1 MCLPDELSILNIM
14 EFVFFFCTIFR
25 LFQILLKNWSILDW
39 HVSVFNIKKGSNLL
53 QKLSSSQ
60 IIYFR
65 LGVTMYSSFARLQT
79 IGQLVFGYL
88 ILSQLE
94 LISFIKIDAIFE
106 FLDYI
111 LDNFFKLCGFKI
123 KEKDSLNNKLEI
135 LKE

>member
-1 MCLPDELSILNIM
+1 
-14 EFVFFFCTIFR
+14 
-25 LFQILLKNWSILDW
+25 
-39 HVSVFNIKKGSNLL
+39 
-53 QKLSSSQ
+53 
-60 IIYFR
+60 
-65 LGVTMYSSFARLQT
+65 MYSSFARLQT

-135 LKE
+135 LKEWIHKYLPDSIKIEQFKLLEIPVFRGFGLNIYISIQLWPFQVNIKLK